1 MILIQRQVYRKT
13 SCQKQGVFHI
23 LITYHRFLLLRL
35 QGKQDNDMRGYSQR
49 FLDIAQICF
58 DVKQQ
63 VESVVLKM
71 GNTIGENYYFVI

>member
-1 MILIQRQVYRKT
+1 
-13 SCQKQGVFHI
+13 
-23 LITYHRFLLLRL
+23 
-35 QGKQDNDMRGYSQR
+35 MRGYSQR